1 MLPEAF
7 LDQPLLWRQREIEAL
22 GYPEVWRALE
32 AQRGEVDR
40 LASLLLQHPSSS
52 WVTRPVLVWALLCV
66 YRCTPPDSLTTMP
79 DGPSFLRGTC
89 IARPSGSLGVL
100 VPLLIPVFFFVQP
113 CV

>member
-40 LASLLLQHPSSS
+40 LASLLLQQPSSS

-66 YRCTPPDSLTTMP
+66 YRCT
-79 DGPSFLRGTC
+79 
-89 IARPSGSLGVL
+89 RPH
-100 VPLLIPVFFFVQP
+100 LL
-113 CV
+113 